1 MGRET
6 SAESVNVHPH
16 VHHHEG
22 AHPHPR
28 QPDIEDQPFGYH
40 QVLAEAVGE
49 LLIEKG
55 VFSADD
61 LRRSIEF
68 IDTRHPA
75 QGARLVARAW
85 ADPAFKARLLE
96 DANAAAAEL
105 GIEAGAIPI
114 RAIENGATVHNVIV
128 CTLCSCYPKG
138 LIGLPPDWYKSRA
151 YRSRTVRE
159 PRAVLAEFGTSIPP
173 EVEVRVH
180 DSTADLRYMVL
191 PMRPEGTLDLEE
203 EQLAALV
210 TRDCMIGVTLPTAR
224 R

>member
-6 SAESVNVHPH
+6 SAESVNVRPH
-16 VHHHEG
+16 VHHDDDG
-22 AHPHPR
+22 HPHPH
-28 QPDIEDQPFGYH
+28 QPDIEDQPFKYH

-55 VFSADD
+55 VFSADE

-75 QGARLVARAW
+75 QGARVIARAW
-85 ADPAFKARLLE
+85 VDPAFRARLLE
-96 DANAAAAEL
+96 DVNAAAAEL

-114 RAIENGATVHNVIV
+114 RAIENTASVHNVIV

-138 LIGLPPDWYKSRA
+138 LLGLPPDWYKSRA

-159 PRAVLAEFGTSIPP
+159 PRVVLAEFGTEIPP

-191 PMRPEGTLDLEE
+191 PMRPEGTEDLDE

-210 TRDCMIGVTLPTAR
+210 TRDCMIGVTLPDAR
-224 R
+224 A